1 MLKAAECSLVCPCN
15 DLESATILEIAADLG
30 LDCRSVAGSWGLT
43 LDEALLQHPD
53 IAGLREHVIVVE
65 LPGDDARERLERSG
79 KIVHQIDHHGLPDAT
94 AAKPSSLE
102 QFAAL
107 LAHPLTREQ
116 YLIAI
121 ADRDFLPGLSAAGA
135 TWQEA
140 IDLRQRERQI
150 RGETADYE
158 AARTWADAR
167 RARQLGERETALRF
181 MRAPARFQGMMLDVL
196 QEPNPD
202 AYTAASK
209 KHEPLQLPAALVI
222 LHADDPNQPNGL
234 GNVVG
239 VRYAGPPS
247 ARAAI
252 AALRA
257 DSTFE
262 IELNTWSGGGRYGCY
277 FGADAR
283 PGHPAPPFDAL
294 VSRLLGYV
302 LGTATPL
309 REYRC
314 TFLLPLDLFA
324 DDQLRTDP
332 AATKTRFDKL
342 LDRSVT
348 KGRVRQHQ
356 LSPVPQAQW
365 TDIDDERMLETEA
378 RLYFLPHL
386 QDVLF
391 ETAPSPGGDVAPHR
405 DIDLK
410 PILRYRLPETLTAS
424 LRWSLPGGLPGDKMQ
439 TTPLSALVTDCSLYR
454 YYNGLFVLAVGVTLE
469 DRLAPPKPDA
479 PSADRRP
486 VIPGTETMQR
496 DNATWWHP
504 LFDTDRATFERIA
517 SRQLDH
523 WLRFTK
529 HARILYR
536 SFIEQISE
544 YKFERQRLSGTD
556 DDNRPS
562 IAWPEDQQPLT
573 QGENLSPIIYW
584 LLQRFFS
591 PETADTG
598 YKKALREQLGLQ
610 YLCEERMFVNVAYA
624 LCGETLVDDL
634 GLAQRDRLFSLAL
647 YVDKQSDTW
656 GTQQGYAYD
665 RSFTKQLLTEGNP
678 PHRLDRWRG
687 VGTLSGY
694 GPYANAYLGS
704 GSTFADLVA
713 RRHVPYHYE
722 RMLVLV
728 LFYQLT
734 LRGYNRR
741 ISHATNRLITPGG
754 GRNRRNRDPGSA
766 FRKLRRGFIEF
777 TNNYWFREITLAIQ
791 GKEIF
796 ARQVAAAELES
807 EYQEIKDE
815 MERADEYAASLREG
829 RLNDQMALLA
839 VVGLFV
845 GVAALWDNYARVILL
860 LSAVLV
866 AYGVFCR
873 FAGSRRSFC
882 NLARS
887 LARLF
892 GFGPD

>member
-1 MLKAAECSLVCPCN
+1 MLEVLQQPSPDEFPDVFTRAAEK
-15 DLESATILEIAADLG
+15 
-30 LDCRSVAGSWGLT
+30 R
-43 LDEALLQHPD
+43 
-53 IAGLREHVIVVE
+53 
-65 LPGDDARERLERSG
+65 
-79 KIVHQIDHHGLPDAT
+79 
-94 AAKPSSLE
+94 
-102 QFAAL
+102 
-107 LAHPLTREQ
+107 
-116 YLIAI
+116 
-121 ADRDFLPGLSAAGA
+121 
-135 TWQEA
+135 
-140 IDLRQRERQI
+140 
-150 RGETADYE
+150 
-158 AARTWADAR
+158 
-167 RARQLGERETALRF
+167 
-181 MRAPARFQGMMLDVL
+181 
-196 QEPNPD
+196 
-202 AYTAASK
+202 
-209 KHEPLQLPAALVI
+209 EPLQLPAALVI

-234 GNVVG
+234 GKVVG
-239 VRYAGPPS
+239 VRYAGAPS
-247 ARAAI
+247 AGSAI

-257 DSTFE
+257 DATFKM
-262 IELNTWSGGGRYGCY
+262 ELKTWSGGGLCGCY

-324 DDQLRTDP
+324 DDTLRTDP
-332 AATKTRFDKL
+332 AATETRFDRL
-342 LDRSVT
+342 LKHSVT
-348 KGRVRQHQ
+348 QDRVRQHQ
-356 LSPVPQAQW
+356 LSPVPQSQW
-365 TDIDDERMLETEA
+365 TDIDHEPMLETEA

-386 QDVLF
+386 QDIVF
-391 ETAPSPGGDVAPHR
+391 DTASNSSGEIAPHR
-405 DIDLK
+405 DVDIE
-410 PILRYRLPETLTAS
+410 PIVRYRLPKTLTAS
-424 LRWSLPGGLPGDKMQ
+424 LRWSLPDGLPDDAVQ
-439 TTPLSALVTDCSLYR
+439 ATPLSALVTDCSLYR
-454 YYNGLFVLAVGVTLE
+454 YYNGLFLLAIGVTLE
-469 DRLAPPKPDA
+469 DRLAPLKPDA
-479 PSADRRP
+479 PSADQRAF
-486 VIPGTETMQR
+486 IPGTETMQQ
-496 DNATWWHP
+496 DNASWWHS
-504 LFDTDRATFERIA
+504 LFEADDAAFARIA

-544 YKFERQRLSGTD
+544 YKFERQHLSGTD
-556 DDNRPS
+556 DDNRPT
-562 IAWPEDQQPLT
+562 IAWPEDQQPLN
-573 QGENLSPIIYW
+573 QGENLSPIAYW
-584 LLQRFFS
+584 LLQRFFL
-591 PETADTG
+591 PDTADTG
-598 YKKALREQLGLQ
+598 YEQALRDQLALQ

-624 LCGETLVDDL
+624 LCGETPSDELA
-634 GLAQRDRLFSLAL
+634 LAQRDRLFSLAL

-656 GTQQGYAYD
+656 GSQQGYAYD
-665 RSFTKQLLTEGNP
+665 QSFTKQLLTEGNP

-741 ISHATNRLITPGG
+741 ISHATDQLITPGG
-754 GRNRRNRDPGSA
+754 GHNGLKRDPGIA
-766 FRKLRRGFIEF
+766 FRKLRRRFIEF
-777 TNNYWFREITLAIQ
+777 TNKYWFREITLAIQ

-796 ARQVAAAELES
+796 ARQVAAAELEA

-829 RLNDQMALLA
+829 RLNHQMAVLA

-845 GVAALWDNYARVILL
+845 GVAALPWDTYAGVILL
-860 LSAVLV
+860 LAAIPVV
-866 AYGVFCR
+866 YGIFCR